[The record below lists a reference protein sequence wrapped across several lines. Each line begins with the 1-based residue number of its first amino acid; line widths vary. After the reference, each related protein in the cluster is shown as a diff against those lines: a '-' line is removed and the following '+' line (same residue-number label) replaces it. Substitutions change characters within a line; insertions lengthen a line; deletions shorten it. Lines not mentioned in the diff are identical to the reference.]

1 MEIRIIIMCLQIIRF
16 CLEKYTT
23 STIFF
28 ERKIT
33 LSHIMISSGM
43 KDDYYEITAGGSIDP
58 MPMNVISEMELLKSQ
73 LSDLVST
80 YIIIYCIITSRIIFT

>member
-1 MEIRIIIMCLQIIRF
+1 
-16 CLEKYTT
+16 
-23 STIFF
+23 
-28 ERKIT
+28 
-33 LSHIMISSGM
+33 M